1 MIEIQDI
8 YKSFGPQ
15 EVLRG
20 VSLQIAEGQTTVILG
35 RSGMGKSVLLKHII
49 GLIKPDR
56 GNITIDGTD
65 ITRVSDHKLNEV
77 RKRFGM
83 LFQDGA
89 LFDSMTVGEN
99 VAFPVREH
107 TKLSDKEIAAI
118 VAEKLGQVGLSGIE
132 DKMPSELS
140 GGMKRRVGLARALA
154 LNPEIVLFDEPTSG
168 LDPIMSRTIE
178 DLIIETQKRLGDT
191 FVVIT
196 HNMHVAFRIAHTI
209 AMLDRGVIVEKG
221 SPEEFEASSNPVV
234 RAFLERE
241 EGKEMTE

>member
-1 MIEIQDI
+1 MIELRDI
-8 YKSFGPQ
+8 HKSFGTQ
-15 EVLRG
+15 EVLKG
-20 VSLQIAEGQTTVILG
+20 VNLQVVEGQTTVILG
-35 RSGMGKSVLLKHII
+35 RSGTGKSVLLKHII
-49 GLIKPDR
+49 GLIKPDK
-56 GNITIDGTD
+56 GQVIIDGTD
-65 ITRVSDHKLNEV
+65 ITLLSDPKLNEM

-99 VAFPVREH
+99 VAFPVQEH
-107 TKLSDKEIAAI
+107 TKLADKEIAAI
-118 VAEKLGQVGLSGIE
+118 VAEKLDQVGLSGIE
-132 DKMPSELS
+132 EKMPSELS

-168 LDPIMSRTIE
+168 LDPIMARTIE
-178 DLIIETQKRLGDT
+178 DLIVDTQRQLGDT

-196 HNMHVAFRIAHTI
+196 HNMDAAFRIAHTI
-209 AMLDRGVIVEKG
+209 AMLDGGVIVEKG